1 MANSKLNMEFKNLPL
16 IIRVTLPISTFMAVL
31 LEFIFI
37 STDNKASMAEG
48 LIMVI
53 LFYFSWTKIIGKN
66 TSEKN
71 KKKIIIST
79 YLFSFLIIILF
90 SITYI
95 FSGLL

>member
-1 MANSKLNMEFKNLPL
+1 MEFKNLPL
-16 IIRVTLPISTFMAVL
+16 IIRVTLPISTFLAAL

-37 STDNKASMAEG
+37 ITTDNKASIAEG

-53 LFYFSWTKIIGKN
+53 LFYLSWIKIIGEN

-95 FSGLL
+95 FAGIL

>member
-1 MANSKLNMEFKNLPL
+1 MEFKNLPL
-16 IIRVTLPISTFMAVL
+16 IIRVTLPISTFLAAL

-37 STDNKASMAEG
+37 ITTDNKASKAEG

-53 LFYFSWTKIIGKN
+53 LFYLSWTKIIGKN

-90 SITYI
+90 SMTYI
-95 FSGLL
+95 FSDIL